1 MSEPLDKTETS
12 GEARYELAV
21 TAEEAGQGTA
31 RILSRQGK
39 KLRVTIPPGVTDGA
53 TVRLANALQVT
64 DGRPGDILIRIKVKV
79 HEETAPG
86 SVIEV
91 NDGSFEEEVLHSAL
105 PVVVDFW
112 APWCGPCRMVAPVTE
127 KLAGEYSGRV
137 KFCKIN
143 VDENQLAAAKY
154 QAMSIPLLLFFKDG
168 RVVEK
173 SVGAVP
179 ESQLRPKVESLL

>member
-1 MSEPLDKTETS
+1 MSESSDKTETA
-12 GEARYELAV
+12 GDARYELAV

-64 DGRPGDILIRIKVKV
+64 DGRPGDILIRIKIKV
-79 HEETAPG
+79 QEEAAPG

-127 KLAGEYSGRV
+127 KLAREYSGRV

-143 VDENQLAAAKY
+143 VDENQLAASKY
-154 QAMSIPLLLFFKDG
+154 QAMSIPLLLFFRDG